1 LARILL
7 AEDDTLAAQL
17 LKDVL
22 EGERHT
28 VDMVHDGNDALSML
42 SAYSF
47 DILILDITMPGLDG
61 LSVLKE
67 FRSNGGLNPVLILSG
82 RGKSE
87 DKSLGLDL
95 GADDY
100 MSKPYDVRE
109 LSSRIRALLRRDPQ
123 LASEI
128 IQCGNLKL
136 DSKAGKLH
144 RGLEEIKLLPKE
156 YLLLEFLMRHQN
168 QLFSAQDLLNK
179 VWPSDSD
186 ATEIGV
192 RTTVARIRKKLGEE
206 ESTLLQSIYGLG
218 YRFGTKE

>member
-1 LARILL
+1 MARILL

-42 SAYSF
+42 GAYSF

-67 FRSNGGLNPVLILSG
+67 FRRNGGLNPVLILSG

-87 DKSLGLDL
+87 DKALGLDL

-123 LASEI
+123 LAPEI

-179 VWPSDSD
+179 VWPSDSE

-192 RTTVARIRKKLGEE
+192 RTTVARIRKKLGDE
-206 ESTLLQSIYGLG
+206 ESALLQSIYGLG

>member
-42 SAYSF
+42 GAYSF
-47 DILILDITMPGLDG
+47 DILILDIAMPGLDG

-67 FRSNGGLNPVLILSG
+67 FRRNGGLNPVLILSG

-87 DKSLGLDL
+87 DKALGLDL

-206 ESTLLQSIYGLG
+206 ESALLQSIYGLG